1 LREAS
6 GVGSFDPIDA
16 SDLPTDFLGH
26 AYYASSGSMLSDIYC
41 LLKGIPPEGR
51 PLLARVDTWWHFKT
65 PEARAQASASV
76 CLPAIVGGRHGF
88 QQWWTLG
95 FVSLGLLTLLLIVVA
110 RRRRQLHGQRDLG
123 QAAGAGHHR
132 KSV

>member
-1 LREAS
+1 LHEAS
-6 GVGSFDPIDA
+6 GVGAFDPIDA

-26 AYYASSGSMLSDIYC
+26 AYDASSGSMLSDMYC

-51 PLLARVDTWWHFKT
+51 PLLARIDTWWHFKT

-76 CLPAIVGGRHGF
+76 CLSPIVDGRHGF

-95 FVSLGLLTLLLIVVA
+95 LVSLGLLTLLLIVVV
-110 RRRRQLHGQRDLG
+110 RRRRQLH
-123 QAAGAGHHR
+123 A
-132 KSV
+132 